1 MIDNQLPRN
10 ETQLLRNQDRTAVKT
25 ADEGL
30 RGIDQFNRKVT
41 VNCTKKLAISQRLAQ
56 GFADSEL
63 SSSEADDIFLDERPD
78 LSGYYAA

>member
-30 RGIDQFNRKVT
+30 RGID
-41 VNCTKKLAISQRLAQ
+41 
-56 GFADSEL
+56 
-63 SSSEADDIFLDERPD
+63 
-78 LSGYYAA
+78 